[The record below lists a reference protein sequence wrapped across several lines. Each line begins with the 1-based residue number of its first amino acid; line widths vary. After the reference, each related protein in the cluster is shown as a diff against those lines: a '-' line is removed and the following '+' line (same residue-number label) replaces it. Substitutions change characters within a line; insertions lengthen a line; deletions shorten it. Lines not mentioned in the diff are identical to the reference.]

1 METKWLLD
9 FLSLV
14 DTGNFSRS
22 ADARATTQPA
32 FSRRIRALEDWVGA
46 TLFDRSAQPIELT
59 QAGMQF
65 RPVAEEVLRR
75 LLQSREEIQQ
85 IGRST
90 ESTITFAAT
99 HSLSLVFFP
108 RWISSI
114 EEKTGALRTRLDS
127 NQIANCVQ
135 TLLHGECHFLLLPT
149 HANVDI
155 QLTEERF
162 SSLAVGLDRLIP
174 VSAPDET
181 GAPRHRLPGTR
192 EAPVHY
198 LAYAPS
204 SASGRAVEFML
215 SHHPQPPVLHR
226 VFDTHLAAVLK
237 SMALQGRGLAWL
249 PESEIGPELAT
260 GELLASGD
268 KTHVIQTEIRLFR
281 SRDPLPPAPEEF
293 WAKLSDASSASA

>member
-1 METKWLLD
+1 MEIKWLLD

-46 TLFDRSAQPIELT
+46 TLFDRGTQPIELT
-59 QAGMQF
+59 QAGMHF

-90 ESTITFAAT
+90 EHTITFAAT

-114 EEKTGALRTRLDS
+114 EEKVGVLRTRLDS

-149 HANVDI
+149 HATVEI
-155 QLTEERF
+155 QLPEERF
-162 SSLAVGLDRLIP
+162 ISLVVGHDRLIP

-181 GAPRHRLPGTR
+181 GAPRHSLPGTR
-192 EAPVHY
+192 EAPAHY
-198 LAYAPS
+198 LAYSPT

-215 SHHPQPPVLHR
+215 SHQPQPPVLHR

-249 PESEIGPELAT
+249 PEREIERELAAGTLLPT
-260 GELLASGD
+260 GDAC
-268 KTHVIQTEIRLFR
+268 HVIETAIRLFR
-281 SRDPLPPAPEEF
+281 SRDPLPKAPEEF
-293 WAKLSDASSASA
+293 WTRLADASSALE

>member
-46 TLFDRSAQPIELT
+46 TLFDRSTQPIELT
-59 QAGMQF
+59 QAGAQF

-114 EEKTGALRTRLDS
+114 EDKTGVLRTRLDS

-149 HANVDI
+149 HANVEI
-155 QLTEERF
+155 QLPEERF
-162 SSLAVGLDRLIP
+162 SSLVVGHDRLIP
-174 VSAPDET
+174 VSAPDEA
-181 GAPRHRLPGTR
+181 GGPRHHLPGTR

-204 SASGRAVEFML
+204 SASGRAVDFML
-215 SHHPQPPVLHR
+215 SHHPEPPVLHR

-249 PESEIGPELAT
+249 PESEIGAE
-260 GELLASGD
+260 LASGALLPSGD
-268 KTHVIQTEIRLFR
+268 DSHVIQTAIRLFR
-281 SRDPLPPAPEEF
+281 SRDQLPAAPEGF
-293 WAKLSDASSASA
+293 WAKLVDASSASP

>member
-22 ADARATTQPA
+22 ADMRATTQPA

-46 TLFDRSAQPIELT
+46 TLFNRSTQPIELT
-59 QAGMQF
+59 QAGAHF

-114 EEKTGALRTRLDS
+114 EDKAGVLRTRLDS

-149 HANVDI
+149 HATVDI
-155 QLTEERF
+155 QLPEERF
-162 SSLAVGLDRLIP
+162 SSLVVGHDRLIP
-174 VSAPDET
+174 VSAPDEA
-181 GAPRHRLPGTR
+181 G
-192 EAPVHY
+192 
-198 LAYAPS
+198 
-204 SASGRAVEFML
+204 GRATACRARGRRRCITWPMRR
-215 SHHPQPPVLHR
+215 PRPV
-226 VFDTHLAAVLK
+226 AVRSSSCCRTIL
-237 SMALQGRGLAWL
+237 GRRCCTVCSTPIW
-249 PESEIGPELAT
+249 
-260 GELLASGD
+260 
-268 KTHVIQTEIRLFR
+268 RR
-281 SRDPLPPAPEEF
+281 Y
-293 WAKLSDASSASA
+293 